1 MPALFIVLFIVTF
14 FPMILAFI
22 GGYLRYRQVNK
33 FDNRHPRAQQA
44 ELTGMAARVLAA
56 QKNAWEALIFYSAVT
71 LLAFYSSVNLRDLS
85 EAAILFLACRIL
97 HPIFYALDMAL
108 FRSLIFI
115 VGWLSCVY
123 IAIRAFTAV

>member
-22 GGYLRYRQVNK
+22 GGYLRYKHVDI
-33 FDNRHPRAQQA
+33 FDNRHPREQQS
-44 ELTGMAARVLAA
+44 ELTGVAARVLAA

-97 HPIFYALDMAL
+97 HPIFYALDLAV
-108 FRSLIFI
+108 FRSLIFM

>member
-22 GGYLRYRQVNK
+22 GGYLRYKHVDI
-33 FDNRHPRAQQA
+33 FDNRHPRDQQA
-44 ELTGMAARVLAA
+44 ELTGVAARVLAA

-71 LLAFYSSVNLRDLS
+71 LLAFYSSVNLRELS
-85 EAAILFLACRIL
+85 GAAILFLACRVL
-97 HPIFYALDMAL
+97 HPIFYALDMAV
-108 FRSLIFI
+108 FRSLIFM

>member
-22 GGYLRYRQVNK
+22 GGYLRYKQVDK
-33 FDNRHPRAQQA
+33 FDNRHPREQQA
-44 ELTGMAARVLAA
+44 ELTGVAARILAA

-71 LLAFYSSVNLRDLS
+71 LLAFYSSVNLRELS
-85 EAAILFLACRIL
+85 GAAILFLACRVL
-97 HPIFYALDMAL
+97 HPIFYALDLAL

-115 VGWLSCVY
+115 VGWLSCFY
-123 IAIRAFTAV
+123 IAVRAFLAV

>member
-1 MPALFIVLFIVTF
+1 MPALFIVLFIVSF

-22 GGYLRYRQVNK
+22 GGYLRYKHVDI
-33 FDNRHPRAQQA
+33 FDNRHPREQQA
-44 ELTGMAARVLAA
+44 ELTGVAARVLAA

-97 HPIFYALDMAL
+97 HPVFYALDLAI
-108 FRSLIFI
+108 FRSLIFM